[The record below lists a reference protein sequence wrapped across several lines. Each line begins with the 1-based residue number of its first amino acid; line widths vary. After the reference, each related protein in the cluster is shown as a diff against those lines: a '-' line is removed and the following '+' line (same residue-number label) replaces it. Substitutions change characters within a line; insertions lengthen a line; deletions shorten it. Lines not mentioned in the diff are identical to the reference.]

1 MNPMSRVPRYVLLAA
16 VLLLAAP
23 VLLPVDFG
31 GIAIA
36 QEEKKENK
44 SAPRSGRK
52 SKSMSVKVGDLILE
66 VSELIDAEN
75 YNEAV
80 KLLDKVKAMPKLSDY
95 EKVNMYSM
103 YGYLYFALE
112 DYGKAINAY
121 EMVLEQPDLP
131 ESAMQQAIRTLA
143 QLAFVKEDYQAAIG
157 YANRYMDML
166 GPDSDM
172 YALIG
177 TAYYSI
183 AAAKAN
189 PTKADFAKI
198 IPPVDKAM
206 ALAREN
212 ELEMKEN
219 WWLLLRVAYW
229 EQDNYPKVK
238 EVLEQLVIGWPKKE
252 YWTQLSGVYYE
263 LKDEPRQLGAYL
275 AAYDQGL
282 LEKSAELVQLAQL
295 FLQAEAPYKG
305 ARVLE
310 KGFDAEQ
317 IERTISNLRLFSQA
331 WQMAAE
337 DLKAIPPLK
346 EAAGITDDG
355 ELYARL
361 AQSYLNL
368 SKYKDCIDSSKKALN
383 KGGLKNQGNVYLIY
397 GMCQYETGKLS
408 SAKKTF
414 RKALKH
420 PKSAK
425 TANSWIAFVKS
436 EEDRLSHF
444 EEAMKRAQTALGE
457 TQASLIQ

>member
-1 MNPMSRVPRYVLLAA
+1 MNPMSRVPGYALLVAA
-16 VLLLAAP
+16 FIFAAP
-23 VLLPVDFG
+23 ALLPNELG
-31 GIAIA
+31 GTALA
-36 QEEKKENK
+36 QEEKENK

-52 SKSMSVKVGDLILE
+52 SASMSVKVGDMILE
-66 VSELIDAEN
+66 VTELLDAEK
-75 YNEAV
+75 YNEA
-80 KLLDKVKAMPKLSDY
+80 LAILNKVKAMPKLTDY

-103 YGYLYFALE
+103 YGYLYFALG
-112 DYGKAINAY
+112 DFNKAIDSY
-121 EMVLEQPDLP
+121 ETLLQQPDLP
-131 ESAMQQAIRTLA
+131 EPAMQQAIRTLA

-189 PTKADFAKI
+189 PTKADFQKI
-198 IPPVDKAM
+198 VPPVDKAM
-206 ALAREN
+206 SLAREKG
-212 ELEMKEN
+212 LEMKEN

-229 EQDNYPKVK
+229 EQDNYPKVR

-263 LKDEPRQLGAYL
+263 LKDEPRQLGAYE

-282 LEKSAELVQLAQL
+282 LEKSSELVQLAQL

-310 KGFDAEQ
+310 KGFKAEQ
-317 IERTISNLRLFSQA
+317 VESTVSNLRLYSQA

-337 DLKAIPPLK
+337 DRKAIPPLK
-346 EAAGITDDG
+346 EAAGLSDDG

-368 SKYKDCIDSSKKALN
+368 SEHKDCIDASKKALN

-397 GMCQYETGKLS
+397 GMCQYETDQLS
-408 SAKKTF
+408 AAKATF
-414 RKALKH
+414 RRALKYE
-420 PKSAK
+420 KAAK
-425 TANSWIAFVKS
+425 TASSWIAYVES
-436 EEDRLSHF
+436 EEARLKQLEDSL
-444 EEAMKRAQTALGE
+444 KRARQALGE
-457 TQASLIQ
+457 TQASLVE